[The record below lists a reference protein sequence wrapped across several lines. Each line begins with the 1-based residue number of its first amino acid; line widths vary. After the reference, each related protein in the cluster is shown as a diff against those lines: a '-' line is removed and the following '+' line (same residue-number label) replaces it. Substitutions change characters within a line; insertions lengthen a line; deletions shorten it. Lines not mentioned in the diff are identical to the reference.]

1 MKTFLFALFI
11 IAILFSYA
19 NAADNEY
26 SKNPTQ
32 SGEQI
37 KQKELNNINDYN
49 SMVKDLKQGITLGNL
64 DSIFYLGVVYLNG
77 VTLKDG
83 TVVEKDEINGRGLLF
98 KAIKQGSLK
107 SLGVLAAKSISSLDI
122 STFSTAVKIAQQSKF
137 INISDKDYYSLML
150 ASLILDADSN
160 DANAIEITTKW
171 IYEAEKKRPTPKL
184 QFILASIYSKLG
196 NINAANYYLNKSC
209 SDKSMAKMCQEFKDT
224 GVKK

>member
-1 MKTFLFALFI
+1 MIKSLLALFI
-11 IAILFSYA
+11 IGVLLSYSGVA
-19 NAADNEY
+19 SETV
-26 SKNPTQ
+26 SKNLTQ

-37 KQKELNNINDYN
+37 KQKELNNIYDYN
-49 SMVKDLKQGITLGNL
+49 SMVKDLKQGVSLGNL

-77 VTLKDG
+77 VTLNDG
-83 TVVEKDEINGRGLLF
+83 TVVEKDEISGRGLLF
-98 KAIKQGSLK
+98 QAINQGSLK
-107 SLGVLAAKSISSLDI
+107 SLGVLAAKSIGSLNI
-122 STFSTAVKIAQQSKF
+122 STFSTAVKIAQQSKY
-137 INISDKDYYSLML
+137 INIADKDYYSLML
-150 ASLILDADSN
+150 ASLILDTDSN

-209 SDKSMAKMCQEFKDT
+209 SDKSMAKMCQTFRDT